1 MKKKKIF
8 RRVIALFFA
17 VLTLFSVAIQCSAA
31 MFAPS
36 ALFGLASIAATILVS
51 LGIINQNQA
60 DTMPQSDLYKM
71 AADALEVQT
80 TAGVVAALTAKGV
93 YNQVATDLQDF
104 VDEHFNNRKNINMSG
119 GNGKKD
125 PDAIGGT
132 LLSFGFIE
140 WVKNNVDSVKKV
152 PGDNSVDMKGF
163 GASMRIDNSSKG
175 TSIPWDMYYSDYI
188 IITKN
193 SSGAVVAAT
202 FYGDNCIHSWND
214 IYSGDKEASFSN
226 GLRFDNAE
234 MLQSL
239 STYSTKFYGDIRYSD
254 GTKADESTAVEEVP
268 GNIGEVTDAD
278 GNTYPV
284 NADGTVTVNG
294 EDIPVNAD
302 GTVTINGDTYY
313 PTYIISNYD
322 DTALIDLIHQLIDT
336 INQGQLIEETPADDV
351 SDVPLPAV
359 DADFESLQL
368 SPSIA
373 TVFPFC
379 IPWDLV
385 RGIKLLAADP
395 VAPRFEI
402 PFNVPAIGDI
412 FPGYEGSVIVDFA
425 EYDKYFKVVRW
436 GTFMIAMFGI
446 CFLTFKIVKGNT

>member
-1 MKKKKIF
+1 M
-8 RRVIALFFA
+8 FFA
-17 VLTLFSVAIQCSAA
+17 VLTLLSVAIQCSAA

-104 VDEHFNNRKNINMSG
+104 IDEHFNNRKNINMSG

-152 PGDNSVDMKGF
+152 ADGSIDMKGAGCF
-163 GASMRIDNSSKG
+163 VTTYSKSDLNRVYQYFYCDYLVVRPGSLTSDGFSIGNDSANFNFKGLFLWQIPKSYDSTQYDVNESYNPAIDLS
-175 TSIPWDMYYSDYI
+175 TSLYNQKVI
-188 IITKN
+188 I
-193 SSGAVVAAT
+193 
-202 FYGDNCIHSWND
+202 YGDV
-214 IYSGDKEASFSN
+214 
-226 GLRFDNAE
+226 
-234 MLQSL
+234 
-239 STYSTKFYGDIRYSD
+239 RYSD
-254 GTKADESTAVEEVP
+254 GTTASDISTSVDTKPAR
-268 GNIGEVTDAD
+268 IGEVTDAD

-284 NADGTVTVNG
+284 NADATVTVNG

-402 PFNVPAIGDI
+402 PFNVPSFGEV
-412 FPGYEGSVIVDFA
+412 FPGYEGTVVIDFA

>member
-17 VLTLFSVAIQCSAA
+17 ALTLLSVAIQCSAA
-31 MFAPS
+31 MIATGTII
-36 ALFGLASIAATILVS
+36 GLATIASIILVGCGVLS
-51 LGIINQNQA
+51 QTEFDALPQRDRYEMTAKYLEAHHTGAVMSVLAAKGLIGDLQEDLQKQIDVIFSDTVSSPHDKNTRERLA
-60 DTMPQSDLYKM
+60 DT
-71 AADALEVQT
+71 
-80 TAGVVAALTAKGV
+80 
-93 YNQVATDLQDF
+93 F
-104 VDEHFNNRKNINMSG
+104 VKFASTHE
-119 GNGKKD
+119 
-125 PDAIGGT
+125 
-132 LLSFGFIE
+132 
-140 WVKNNVDSVKKV
+140 DSVKKV

-163 GASMRIDNSSKG
+163 GASMRIDNSSKD

-188 IITKN
+188 VISKN
-193 SSGAVVAAT
+193 SSGAVIAAT

-268 GNIGEVTDAD
+268 GNIGEVIDAD

-336 INQGQLIEETPADDV
+336 INQGQLIEETPAIDTGEI
-351 SDVPLPAV
+351 SVPVA
-359 DADFESLQL
+359 ADGFENMTL
-368 SPSIA
+368 SAAISQ
-373 TVFPFC
+373 VFPFC
-379 IPWDLV
+379 IPFDFV
-385 RGIKLLAADP
+385 RGLKIFNANAVTP
-395 VAPRFEI
+395 FFEFDVTV
-402 PFNVPAIGDI
+402 PSFLNVPEQHWYYKIDLSDWESLAKITRWC
-412 FPGYEGSVIVDFA
+412 SVIA
-425 EYDKYFKVVRW
+425 
-436 GTFMIAMFGI
+436 FG
-446 CFLTFKIVKGNT
+446 FVLVHLSKSLVMGAGG

>member
-17 VLTLFSVAIQCSAA
+17 VLTLLSVAIQCSAA

-60 DTMPQSDLYKM
+60 DTMSQSDLYKM

-152 PGDNSVDMKGF
+152 SSGNVDMCGY
-163 GASMRIDNSSKG
+163 GSAVHINYPNTLSGRRAWVYCDYIVVNASDISSM
-175 TSIPWDMYYSDYI
+175 SSYIVYYSNGYR
-188 IITKN
+188 TVWAN
-193 SSGAVVAAT
+193 
-202 FYGDNCIHSWND
+202 GDV
-214 IYSGDKEASFSN
+214 
-226 GLRFDNAE
+226 
-234 MLQSL
+234 
-239 STYSTKFYGDIRYSD
+239 STYSGSGSETYIVSDEVRNYGISFFGDVRYMD
-254 GTKADESTAVEEVP
+254 GSKADEVVTSDTKSA
-268 GNIGEVTDAD
+268 NIGEVTDAD

-412 FPGYEGSVIVDFA
+412 FPGYEGSVVVDFA

>member
-1 MKKKKIF
+1 
-8 RRVIALFFA
+8 
-17 VLTLFSVAIQCSAA
+17 
-31 MFAPS
+31 
-36 ALFGLASIAATILVS
+36 
-51 LGIINQNQA
+51 
-60 DTMPQSDLYKM
+60 
-71 AADALEVQT
+71 
-80 TAGVVAALTAKGV
+80 
-93 YNQVATDLQDF
+93 
-104 VDEHFNNRKNINMSG
+104 MSSY
-119 GNGKKD
+119 
-125 PDAIGGT
+125 I
-132 LLSFGFIE
+132 
-140 WVKNNVDSVKKV
+140 V
-152 PGDNSVDMKGF
+152 
-163 GASMRIDNSSKG
+163 
-175 TSIPWDMYYSDYI
+175 YYSNGYR
-188 IITKN
+188 TVWAN
-193 SSGAVVAAT
+193 
-202 FYGDNCIHSWND
+202 GD
-214 IYSGDKEASFSN
+214 
-226 GLRFDNAE
+226 
-234 MLQSL
+234 M
-239 STYSTKFYGDIRYSD
+239 STYSGSGSETYNVFDEVRSYGISFFGDVRYMD
-254 GTKADESTAVEEVP
+254 GSKADEVVTSDTKSA
-268 GNIGEVTDAD
+268 NIGEVTDAD

-294 EDIPVNAD
+294 EDIPVNSD

>member
-17 VLTLFSVAIQCSAA
+17 VLTLLSVAIQCSAA
-31 MFAPS
+31 MIATGTIV
-36 ALFGLASIAATILVS
+36 GLAAIASIILVGCGVLS
-51 LGIINQNQA
+51 QTEFDALPQRDRYEMTAKFLEAHHTSSVMSVLAAKGLIGDLQEDLQKQIDMITSDTVSSPHDKNTRERLA
-60 DTMPQSDLYKM
+60 DT
-71 AADALEVQT
+71 
-80 TAGVVAALTAKGV
+80 
-93 YNQVATDLQDF
+93 F
-104 VDEHFNNRKNINMSG
+104 VKFASTHE
-119 GNGKKD
+119 
-125 PDAIGGT
+125 
-132 LLSFGFIE
+132 
-140 WVKNNVDSVKKV
+140 DSVKKV

-163 GASMRIDNSSKG
+163 GASMRVDNSAKG

-188 IITKN
+188 VISKN
-193 SSGAVVAAT
+193 SSGAVIAAT
-202 FYGDNCIHSWND
+202 FYGDSCIHSWND

-226 GLRFDNAE
+226 GFRFTNAE

-239 STYSTKFYGDIRYSD
+239 STYSTKFYGDIRYTD
-254 GTKADESTAVEEVP
+254 GTKADEATAVEEVP
-268 GNIGEVTDAD
+268 ASIGEVTDAY

-395 VAPRFEI
+395 VAPRFEV
-402 PFNVPAIGDI
+402 PFNVPSIGEI
-412 FPGYEGSVIVDFA
+412 FPGYEGSVVVDFS

>member
-31 MFAPS
+31 MIATGTII
-36 ALFGLASIAATILVS
+36 GLATIASIILVGCGVLS
-51 LGIINQNQA
+51 QTEFDALPQRDKYEMTAKYLDAHQIGVTMSVLAAKGLIDDLQENLQKQIDVIFSDTVSSPHDKNTRERLA
-60 DTMPQSDLYKM
+60 DT
-71 AADALEVQT
+71 
-80 TAGVVAALTAKGV
+80 
-93 YNQVATDLQDF
+93 F
-104 VDEHFNNRKNINMSG
+104 VKFASTHE
-119 GNGKKD
+119 
-125 PDAIGGT
+125 
-132 LLSFGFIE
+132 
-140 WVKNNVDSVKKV
+140 DSVKKV
-152 PGDNSVDMKGF
+152 AGDNSVDMKGF

-175 TSIPWDMYYSDYI
+175 ASIPWDMYYSDYI

-336 INQGQLIEETPADDV
+336 INQGQLIEETPAIDTGEI
-351 SDVPLPAV
+351 SVPVA
-359 DADFESLQL
+359 ADGFENMTL
-368 SPSIA
+368 SAAISQ
-373 TVFPFC
+373 VFPFC
-379 IPWDLV
+379 IPFDFV
-385 RGIKLLAADP
+385 RGLKIFNANAVTP
-395 VAPRFEI
+395 FFEFDVTV
-402 PFNVPAIGDI
+402 PSFLNVPEQHWYYKIDLSDWESLAKITRWC
-412 FPGYEGSVIVDFA
+412 SVIA
-425 EYDKYFKVVRW
+425 
-436 GTFMIAMFGI
+436 FG
-446 CFLTFKIVKGNT
+446 FVLVHLSKSLVMGAGG

>member
-8 RRVIALFFA
+8 KRVIALFFA

-31 MFAPS
+31 MIATGTII
-36 ALFGLASIAATILVS
+36 GLATIASIILVGCGVLS
-51 LGIINQNQA
+51 QTEFDALPQRDRYEMTAKYLEAHQTGVVMSVLAAKGLIGDLQEDLQKQIDVIFSDTVSSPHDKNTRERLA
-60 DTMPQSDLYKM
+60 DT
-71 AADALEVQT
+71 
-80 TAGVVAALTAKGV
+80 
-93 YNQVATDLQDF
+93 F
-104 VDEHFNNRKNINMSG
+104 VKFASTHE
-119 GNGKKD
+119 
-125 PDAIGGT
+125 
-132 LLSFGFIE
+132 
-140 WVKNNVDSVKKV
+140 DSVKKV
-152 PGDNSVDMKGF
+152 AGDNSVDMKGF

-336 INQGQLIEETPADDV
+336 INQGQLIEEIPAIDTGEI
-351 SDVPLPAV
+351 SVPVA
-359 DADFESLQL
+359 ADGFENMTL
-368 SPSIA
+368 SAAISQ
-373 TVFPFC
+373 VFPFC
-379 IPWDLV
+379 IPFDFV
-385 RGIKLLAADP
+385 RGLKIFNANAVTP
-395 VAPRFEI
+395 FFEFDVTV
-402 PFNVPAIGDI
+402 PSFLNVPEQHWYYKIDLSDWESLAKITRWC
-412 FPGYEGSVIVDFA
+412 SVIA
-425 EYDKYFKVVRW
+425 
-436 GTFMIAMFGI
+436 FG
-446 CFLTFKIVKGNT
+446 FVLVHLSKSLVMGAGG

>member
-17 VLTLFSVAIQCSAA
+17 ALTLLSVAIQCSAA
-31 MFAPS
+31 MIATGTII
-36 ALFGLASIAATILVS
+36 GLATIASIILVGCGVLS
-51 LGIINQNQA
+51 QTEFDALPQRDKYEMTAKYLEAHHTGAVMSVLAAKGLIGDLQENLQKQIDVIFSDTVSSPHDKNTRERLA
-60 DTMPQSDLYKM
+60 DT
-71 AADALEVQT
+71 
-80 TAGVVAALTAKGV
+80 
-93 YNQVATDLQDF
+93 F
-104 VDEHFNNRKNINMSG
+104 VKFASTHE
-119 GNGKKD
+119 
-125 PDAIGGT
+125 
-132 LLSFGFIE
+132 
-140 WVKNNVDSVKKV
+140 DSVKKV
-152 PGDNSVDMKGF
+152 AGDNSVDMKGF

-175 TSIPWDMYYSDYI
+175 ASIPWDMYYSDYI

-336 INQGQLIEETPADDV
+336 INQGQLIEETPAIDTGEI
-351 SDVPLPAV
+351 SVPVA
-359 DADFESLQL
+359 ADGFENMTL
-368 SPSIA
+368 SAAISQ
-373 TVFPFC
+373 VFPFC
-379 IPWDLV
+379 IPFDFV
-385 RGIKLLAADP
+385 RGLKIFNANAVTP
-395 VAPRFEI
+395 FFEFDVTV
-402 PFNVPAIGDI
+402 PSFLNVPEQHWYYKIDLSDWESLAKITRWC
-412 FPGYEGSVIVDFA
+412 SVIA
-425 EYDKYFKVVRW
+425 
-436 GTFMIAMFGI
+436 FG
-446 CFLTFKIVKGNT
+446 FVLVHLSKSLVMGAGG

>member
-17 VLTLFSVAIQCSAA
+17 ALTLLSVAIQCSAA
-31 MFAPS
+31 MIATGTII
-36 ALFGLASIAATILVS
+36 GLATIASIILVGCGVLS
-51 LGIINQNQA
+51 QTEFDALPQRDRYEMTAKYLEAHQTGAVMSVLAAKGLIGDLQEDLQKQIDVIFSDTVSSPHDKNTRERLA
-60 DTMPQSDLYKM
+60 DT
-71 AADALEVQT
+71 
-80 TAGVVAALTAKGV
+80 
-93 YNQVATDLQDF
+93 
-104 VDEHFNNRKNINMSG
+104 
-119 GNGKKD
+119 
-125 PDAIGGT
+125 
-132 LLSFGFIE
+132 FIKFASTHE
-140 WVKNNVDSVKKV
+140 DSVKKV
-152 PGDNSVDMKGF
+152 SSGSVDLGGY
-163 GASMRIDNSSKG
+163 GASVHINYPNTLSGRRAWIYCDYIVVNASDISSI
-175 TSIPWDMYYSDYI
+175 SSYIVYYSNGYK
-188 IITKN
+188 TVWAN
-193 SSGAVVAAT
+193 
-202 FYGDNCIHSWND
+202 GDV
-214 IYSGDKEASFSN
+214 
-226 GLRFDNAE
+226 
-234 MLQSL
+234 
-239 STYSTKFYGDIRYSD
+239 STYSGSGSETYNVFDEVRSYGISFFGDVRYMD
-254 GTKADESTAVEEVP
+254 GSKADEVVTSDTKSA
-268 GNIGEVTDAD
+268 NIGEVTDAD

-402 PFNVPAIGDI
+402 PFNVPSFGEI
-412 FPGYEGSVIVDFA
+412 FPGYEGTVVIDFA

-436 GTFMIAMFGI
+436 GTFMIAIFGI

>member
-80 TAGVVAALTAKGV
+80 TAGGVAALTAKGV

-163 GASMRIDNSSKG
+163 GASMRIDNSSKD

-214 IYSGDKEASFSN
+214 IYRDRK
-226 GLRFDNAE
+226 
-234 MLQSL
+234 
-239 STYSTKFYGDIRYSD
+239 
-254 GTKADESTAVEEVP
+254 
-268 GNIGEVTDAD
+268 
-278 GNTYPV
+278 
-284 NADGTVTVNG
+284 
-294 EDIPVNAD
+294 
-302 GTVTINGDTYY
+302 
-313 PTYIISNYD
+313 
-322 DTALIDLIHQLIDT
+322 
-336 INQGQLIEETPADDV
+336 
-351 SDVPLPAV
+351 
-359 DADFESLQL
+359 
-368 SPSIA
+368 
-373 TVFPFC
+373 
-379 IPWDLV
+379 
-385 RGIKLLAADP
+385 
-395 VAPRFEI
+395 
-402 PFNVPAIGDI
+402 
-412 FPGYEGSVIVDFA
+412 SVV
-425 EYDKYFKVVRW
+425 
-436 GTFMIAMFGI
+436 
-446 CFLTFKIVKGNT
+446 